1 LALSNPRGLVFFA
14 SARQGAVCG
23 WPGGARLS
31 GAPPPREADGVYGPP
46 RVRFSIAKRIT
57 GDEGSARE
65 ARQRAYAMT
74 RGLMNGDTGDD
85 RHFQVDFGLVHLGM

>member
-1 LALSNPRGLVFFA
+1 
-14 SARQGAVCG
+14 
-23 WPGGARLS
+23 
-31 GAPPPREADGVYGPP
+31 
-46 RVRFSIAKRIT
+46 VRFSIAKRIT